1 MSYWGVDEEM
11 FKEWDRGEPLTED
24 ERKAVEE
31 EVNKCYYEELKEE
44 NEKLKEQVEAVTRR
58 AEEEVKKR
66 VKAEE
71 VAKREKEM
79 VDNLMN
85 ILLKRSSVVTEASE
99 EETARRRGRSRNLG
113 RPSQIYTRGE
123 TSNQQQEQDFLHPP
137 AMVRGVRNTMVGG
150 QVELLGGQHPLWG
163 GQQQLWGGQQP
174 RWGQE
179 RYEHKHRW
187 WPAHPER
194 LAHQQ

>member
-1 MSYWGVDEEM
+1 M

-99 EETARRRGRSRNLG
+99 EEKSPFKCRM
-113 RPSQIYTRGE
+113 
-123 TSNQQQEQDFLHPP
+123 SNVKWAIEMNGSIFTFVFHLHS
-137 AMVRGVRNTMVGG
+137 N
-150 QVELLGGQHPLWG
+150 
-163 GQQQLWGGQQP
+163 
-174 RWGQE
+174 
-179 RYEHKHRW
+179 
-187 WPAHPER
+187 
-194 LAHQQ
+194 